1 MSILIPLFTGCS
13 GFANLI
19 VWKLKGMTDVGGRKF
34 VLLLV
39 AMTVVILA
47 VVWFTLKSV
56 MLNYDVDRDTSQPA
70 YTVELQS
77 VQL

>member
-1 MSILIPLFTGCS
+1 
-13 GFANLI
+13 
-19 VWKLKGMTDVGGRKF
+19 MTDVGGRKF